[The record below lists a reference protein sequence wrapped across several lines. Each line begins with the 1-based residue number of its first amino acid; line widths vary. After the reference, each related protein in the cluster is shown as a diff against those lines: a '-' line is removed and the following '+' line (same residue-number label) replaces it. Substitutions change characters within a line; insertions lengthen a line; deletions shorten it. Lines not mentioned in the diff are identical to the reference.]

1 MDFNVNREVR
11 KVFELLASNQSLRRL
26 AWGFWFVAMVWV
38 LPPLVAAIRWW

>member
-11 KVFELLASNQSLRRL
+11 KVFEILASTPSLRRL
-26 AWGFWFVAMVWV
+26 AWGVLFVATIWV